1 MKLTAQTVEKLDD
14 AVANAAA
21 GLRIELSDPAAL
33 EPLRK
38 ALEGKRGRSR
48 VTLVVPVT
56 ADTEAEVTL
65 RETYSIAAGLRDAIG
80 GLPGIAQVEEI

>member
-1 MKLTAQTVEKLDD
+1 MHDPV
-14 AVANAAA
+14 AVRFRETGCN
-21 GLRIELSDPAAL
+21 LSCDPHDPTAL

-48 VTLVVPVT
+48 VTLVVPMP
-56 ADTEAEVTL
+56 DDSEAEVTL
-65 RETYSIAAGLRDAIG
+65 PGSYSIAAGLRDTIG